1 MRKPFVSV
9 IIPNYNHALYLDQRI
24 QSVLNQTYTDF
35 EVIILDDK
43 SPDNSKEVI
52 EKYRNSP
59 KVSHIIINTENS
71 GSTFI
76 QWNKGFELAKGDL
89 IWIAESDDFCTDNF
103 LEECVRQFQ
112 NNPNVS
118 VVFCAS
124 EYVDANNA
132 PLPTYKFP
140 LPESINYFEGKR
152 FIRER
157 MDYGCM
163 IWNASSAVFKKE
175 IALKI
180 DKNYQEFKACGD
192 KLFWIMMA
200 EHGDVVFINKV
211 MNFFRQHQNKVSP
224 KRFRDGTSLTEQ
236 KMIFN
241 YQCDHRY
248 LGVVQKNHILNLY
261 RLCIAS
267 GDFESEDVRK
277 RLNKLWGFGNKFY
290 TLGLSLIS
298 RLYVYHSIYI
308 KRVKS

>member
-1 MRKPFVSV
+1 
-9 IIPNYNHALYLDQRI
+9 
-24 QSVLNQTYTDF
+24 
-35 EVIILDDK
+35 
-43 SPDNSKEVI
+43 
-52 EKYRNSP
+52 
-59 KVSHIIINTENS
+59 
-71 GSTFI
+71 
-76 QWNKGFELAKGDL
+76 
-89 IWIAESDDFCTDNF
+89 
-103 LEECVRQFQ
+103 
-112 NNPNVS
+112 
-118 VVFCAS
+118 
-124 EYVDANNA
+124 
-132 PLPTYKFP
+132 
-140 LPESINYFEGKR
+140 
-152 FIRER
+152 
-157 MDYGCM
+157 M